1 MANRFCNLLAAP
13 RPAARQF
20 PLPDVR
26 CTFAATQDS
35 KILRGASGWRILARE
50 GEMRNRP
57 ARLLFHIMIAALL
70 LCSLVACKKS
80 GRSSGIKCA
89 ENCAS
94 YQHTDSLPE
103 QPPQGTIRL
112 AIGGDSRDDRS
123 GVVPWA
129 FKEAPRR
136 CAKALFFLGDL
147 ELTPA
152 EDELFLRKLNDLSGV
167 PFYPGIANHAVER
180 L

>member
-1 MANRFCNLLAAP
+1 M
-13 RPAARQF
+13 
-20 PLPDVR
+20 
-26 CTFAATQDS
+26 
-35 KILRGASGWRILARE
+35 K
-50 GEMRNRP
+50 NRP

-70 LCSLVACKKS
+70 LCPLVACKKS
-80 GRSSGIKCA
+80 GRSSGIKCG

-94 YQHTDSLPE
+94 YQHTDALPE

-129 FKEAPRR
+129 FKEARR
-136 CAKALFFLGDL
+136 RGAKAFFFLGDL

-152 EDELFLRKLNDLSGV
+152 EDELFLRKLNDLGGG
-167 PFYPGIANHAVER
+167 PFYPVMGNHEVER
-180 L
+180 FGFLPRSASQSPGRVKAFKQRILKVPRNLAPFQ